1 LTRRKKSVK
10 VSSEIWERSQTK
22 IISEKVFFKMNLE
35 DIARKAGVSRSTV
48 SRVIN
53 QDRYVSDLTRE
64 RVMAVIQQE
73 RFHPHAAARALVT
86 RRTQIISVV
95 ITNDMTIFFGDNT
108 YFPMLLQGIS
118 EGLLERDYAMLL
130 WLGQADKNADDLVQR
145 VSRHHLTDGLIVP
158 SLKTDHPLM
167 PYLMNLQIPI
177 VMVDRPIGYEDRL
190 SYVTVDNVTGAQQ
203 LVRHLI
209 QQSGRRRIAHI
220 TGIIQIADAQDR
232 LEGYR
237 RALEEAGLPYD
248 ERLVY
253 EGTFTRQAGYEGV
266 KTLLHL
272 EPDAIFAASDA
283 SAVGAIRAINEAGL
297 RVPEDIAV
305 VGFDDVDIAQSAT
318 PRITTMQQP
327 VQQKGAAAARMLLDH
342 IEGKITEPQHVVFP
356 TELVVRQSCGAV
368 LTQSL
373 ERG

>member
-1 LTRRKKSVK
+1 MKKSVF
-10 VSSEIWERSQTK
+10 T
-22 IISEKVFFKMNLE
+22 MNLE

-53 QDRYVSDLTRE
+53 KDRYVSEATRQK
-64 RVMAVIQQE
+64 VSIVIEQE
-73 RFHPHAAARALVT
+73 RFRPHAAARALVT

-95 ITNDMTIFFGDNT
+95 ITNDMVVFFGDNT

-118 EGLLERDYAMLL
+118 EGLLERNYAMLL

-145 VSRHHLTDGLIVP
+145 VSRQHLTDGLIVP
-158 SLKTDHPLM
+158 SMKSDHPLM
-167 PYLMNLQIPI
+167 PYLLNLQIPV
-177 VMVDRPIGYEDRL
+177 VMVDRPTSYADRL
-190 SYVTVDNVTGAQQ
+190 SYVTVDNIDGAQI

-209 QQSGRRRIAHI
+209 QHSGRRRIAHI

-266 KTLLHL
+266 KALLQYK
-272 EPDAIFAASDA
+272 PDAIFAGSDA
-283 SAVGAIRAINEAGL
+283 SAVGAIRAIHEAGL

-318 PRITTMQQP
+318 PSITTMRQP
-327 VQQKGAAAARMLLDH
+327 IQQKGAEAARVLLDH
-342 IEGKITEPQHVVFP
+342 IEGKVTEPQQRMFS
-356 TELVVRQSCGAV
+356 TELVVRQSCGA
-368 LTQSL
+368 LLKQSM